1 VPDLGGHDL
10 LREWQAAMKSL
21 ATSATGRGELP
32 RQLLAPMQ
40 RQVELLQ
47 EVLEGE
53 RRLQRELVG
62 RILGPADAVF
72 DLLEQSGAALRQQA
86 EALEEASRALE
97 QAAGLVKAQAD
108 LFERTVQAI
117 REPTD
122 LARAA
127 AGLEKRQSRPAT
139 RAKRSRSR

>member
-1 VPDLGGHDL
+1 MPELGGHDL
-10 LREWQAAMKSL
+10 LREWQGAMRSL
-21 ATSATGRGELP
+21 AESATGRGALP

-40 RQVELLQ
+40 RQLELLQ
-47 EVLEGE
+47 EVLERE
-53 RRLQRELVG
+53 RRLQREVLD
-62 RILGPADAVF
+62 RLLGPADAIF
-72 DLLEQSGAALRQQA
+72 DLLEQSGAALYQQA

-97 QAAGLVKAQAD
+97 QTAAIVKAQAD

-139 RAKRSRSR
+139 GAKRSRTR